1 MSFRVEYVGQSP
13 DNIGEKE
20 LWVFNFFIDT
30 ERLVSCHH
38 RFIGYDYGIKSQY
51 HVGKWRLKQIEL
63 KECNTCTNNEK
74 DSELNICERCENLY
88 CEDCSSTY
96 NQFSQIDYNC
106 CSACAET
113 RIEY

>member
-1 MSFRVEYVGQSP
+1 MSFRVEYTCEAP
-13 DNIGEKE
+13 NNIGEKE

-74 DSELNICERCENLY
+74 DSELNICERCGV
-88 CEDCSSTY
+88 CSEE
-96 NQFSQIDYNC
+96 FS
-106 CSACAET
+106 
-113 RIEY
+113 